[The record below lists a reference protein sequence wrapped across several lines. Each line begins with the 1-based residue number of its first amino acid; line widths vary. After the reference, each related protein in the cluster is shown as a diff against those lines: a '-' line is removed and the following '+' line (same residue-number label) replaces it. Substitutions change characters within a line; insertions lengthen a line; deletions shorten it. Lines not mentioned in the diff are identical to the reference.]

1 MAMRPGAASAS
12 RLSFARVAAPRP
24 LVAVLLLALFA
35 ASLFYAET
43 GPPLGGDPVL
53 GGRDSRCWRV
63 KRTERKFSRKINK
76 ARRGSNMRKLS
87 LDPELSKVARKHAKE
102 MARRNL
108 LHHTPQS
115 KLARRVTRWS
125 YLGEN
130 VGMGGA
136 VGSLHRAFMNSAP
149 HRHNILRSAYKHSGV
164 GVVKKR
170 GRMWVTVIFEERRDP
185 GTRLRMPRC

>member
-1 MAMRPGAASAS
+1 MALRPGA
-12 RLSFARVAAPRP
+12 RPSFARVAAPRP
-24 LVAVLLLALFA
+24 VVALLLLALFA

-43 GPPLGGDPVL
+43 GPRLDGDPVMR
-53 GGRDSRCWRV
+53 GRDSRCWRV
-63 KRTERKFSRKINK
+63 KRPEKKFSRKMNK
-76 ARRGSNMRKLS
+76 ARRSSNVRKLS

-108 LHHTPQS
+108 LHHTPQAT
-115 KLARRVTRWS
+115 LGRRVTRWS

-149 HRHNILRSAYKHSGV
+149 HRHNILRSGYRHSGV

-170 GRMWVTVIFEERRDP
+170 GRMWVTVVFEQRRDP